1 MEKSIS
7 VVGNSG
13 YRLFTLASVDK
24 VEEIFCSNDE
34 STEISERLFSSSLV
48 AVVTTA
54 EPHKLKVCHF
64 KKGTEI
70 CNFSYPSNIL
80 SVRLNRSR
88 LVICLNGSIYIHNIR
103 DMKMLHS
110 IRHIAPSDAGLCT
123 LSLNSHLAY
132 PISTTVGE
140 LQIYDAGDLSVK
152 NKIKAHESPLSALNF
167 SPNGLL
173 LATASEKGTVI
184 RVFCVVNGQKV
195 HEFRR
200 GVKRYVNIASLT
212 FSNCATFICASSN
225 TETVHIF
232 KIDLKAVESAERL
245 NCNGDDGVLTENNDS
260 NGELDVQES
269 RWTMGFI
276 TKAMTSYFPS
286 PVSDVLNQDRAFAT
300 VQLAQAGLKHECVI
314 VKLEKETKVLAACT
328 DGFLYIYNF
337 DDVKGG
343 ECKLLRAHDL
353 RNPLFGVTEVNMD
366 CDKNDSTIVMKN
378 SVQPAPGSYASVLK
392 GRDKDRM
399 SAESDRCRD
408 LLEAVCEY
416 PKSMFDEVHF
426 PPVAVSTN

>member
-1 MEKSIS
+1 MQ
-7 VVGNSG
+7 
-13 YRLFTLASVDK
+13 
-24 VEEIFCSNDE
+24 
-34 STEISERLFSSSLV
+34 
-48 AVVTTA
+48 
-54 EPHKLKVCHF
+54 VCHF

-70 CNFSYPSNIL
+70 CNYSYPSNIL

-103 DMKMLHS
+103 DMKLLHS
-110 IRHIAPSDAGLCT
+110 IRHIAPSDAGLCA

-132 PISTTVGE
+132 PISTTNGE

-152 NKIKAHESPLSALNF
+152 IKIKAHDSPLSALNF
-167 SPNGLL
+167 SRNGLL

-212 FSNCATFICASSN
+212 FSNCANYVCASSN
-225 TETVHIF
+225 TETVHVF
-232 KIDLKAVESAERL
+232 KIDLKAVENAERL
-245 NCNGDDGVLTENNDS
+245 NCNADDGVITENNDS
-260 NGELDVQES
+260 SGELDVQES

-300 VQLAQAGLKHECVI
+300 VQLAQAGLRHECVI

-328 DGFLYIYNF
+328 G
-337 DDVKGG
+337 
-343 ECKLLRAHDL
+343 
-353 RNPLFGVTEVNMD
+353 
-366 CDKNDSTIVMKN
+366 KN
-378 SVQPAPGSYASVLK
+378 
-392 GRDKDRM
+392 
-399 SAESDRCRD
+399 
-408 LLEAVCEY
+408 
-416 PKSMFDEVHF
+416 
-426 PPVAVSTN
+426 